1 MTTSPSIEAICD
13 LLKLAQQQTDVVVTI
28 DGRPNVVEMNDP
40 DPPESCWQARSDMD
54 RYLGEATWKTT
65 GPGFERLREWVE
77 SHWSTDK
84 DHQTPSGTIP
94 TGQNWGVQSENQLD
108 DTTAARKLIVAAK
121 LYGIEAVAKYADQ
134 FAAHGLVEVR
144 RHWLL
149 KGQPIESAKPLDDYC
164 TLLPYDEALREI
176 AAQSDPGDISVDW
189 PDRDAD
195 NVCALRERYFER
207 VSPSAVGKRRYASPL
222 LTDGAHR
229 LVLLLGLVWGDGFRV
244 VGNWRGVPS
253 TVAAVLPYRLSQGP
267 GAASWPVDL
276 TMKGFGPPPRKRPL
290 AVGEL
295 RALATCYSEHPEHAR
310 LRLRRAMT
318 RLRNF
323 SERLDD
329 DDRVIDL
336 GIALDTLFI
345 EDGEREDRETLI
357 PLRAAWLYADTVNER
372 RETEAMLRRFLD
384 RNREVLGGRGVAP
397 RPGEDHDRDARLP
410 VETETVTRTCLKT
423 LVVDGW
429 PARWS
434 DATEPSALRLDP
446 HRTASEIPS
455 VKADSLS
462 WSVED
467 QREIDRALE
476 AVWKTV
482 IEEAPLPPNPS
493 PTTVP
498 ELDPKLIE
506 RYRHRGIPYVVTH
519 PARLYSAHPKWPRT
533 ASEPLDERTA
543 YYCERDVVRHTR
555 LWREAALNKGLVQ
568 VEAPTDPNLYH
579 PKDRDTWQEPLLS
592 SHEDNLGVG
601 AGDRRTTTGNA
612 PDTQASKAVD
622 ADDDRYPPGAEDECV
637 APPSDPPHAVA
648 AGLEREW
655 PRLWEEFRH
664 DVNVRTNSL
673 LYLLESIHS
682 RHLAERWRLGR
693 AKAGSADAVATL
705 KEASLVLGADGSFP
719 TYPKLR
725 AFPVLT
731 GEPLL
736 GRTAPAGPMEDSVY
750 KAWVSDVYDLWES
763 RYRTQLKHEVR
774 HLPGAIRPRQDVLG
788 DLRHIRNNLL
798 HRGIARRGEAAS
810 CEVLRWFAKGERMQ
824 VRLQH
829 VLDFLNQMGWLTEGA
844 PAISGKPATFSTWH
858 LDRTGQAE
866 EPSPALVSVRPL
878 VNPEE
883 HVSRYRYEASIV
895 FENGLFGRTPMG
907 PEYDET
913 ATQAKE
919 RTRKWKNM
927 TVNEQGDLHVP
938 GVGTVPAA
946 QLYSNML
953 HGERRPAPGIPTPPV
968 QFRE

>member
-736 GRTAPAGPMEDSVY
+736 GPHG
-750 KAWVSDVYDLWES
+750 
-763 RYRTQLKHEVR
+763 
-774 HLPGAIRPRQDVLG
+774 
-788 DLRHIRNNLL
+788 
-798 HRGIARRGEAAS
+798 ARRA
-810 CEVLRWFAKGERMQ
+810 
-824 VRLQH
+824 
-829 VLDFLNQMGWLTEGA
+829 
-844 PAISGKPATFSTWH
+844 
-858 LDRTGQAE
+858 
-866 EPSPALVSVRPL
+866 
-878 VNPEE
+878 
-883 HVSRYRYEASIV
+883 
-895 FENGLFGRTPMG
+895 NGGFR
-907 PEYDET
+907 
-913 ATQAKE
+913 
-919 RTRKWKNM
+919 
-927 TVNEQGDLHVP
+927 VQG
-938 GVGTVPAA
+938 
-946 QLYSNML
+946 M
-953 HGERRPAPGIPTPPV
+953 GERRLRPLGEPIPNPAQARSPPPAGSDPPPSGRARRLAAYPEQPCFTAESRDEARRRVAKCSDGSPRASACRFGCSMSWTSSIRWDGSPRVRRPSRASRQHSARGTSIEPDKPRSPLRHSSPFVLSSTPKSTFLAIATKRASSSKTASSDGLRWAPSTTKR
-968 QFRE
+968 QPRPKNEPASGRT